1 MKMPIKALGLT
12 LALMLGTTS
21 LSLAA
26 SVEKLDTRPVAEDA
40 GIVLVA
46 DDDDD
51 FRPFWWRNAGPAWQG
66 GDWDDDDRWDDD
78 DNDDDRWDDDDD
90 DDRWDDDDDDD

>member
-21 LSLAA
+21 LSA
-26 SVEKLDTRPVAEDA
+26 SVEILDTRPVVEDA

-46 DDDDD
+46 DDDED

-78 DNDDDRWDDDDD
+78 DDDDRWDNDDDDD
-90 DDRWDDDDDDD
+90 DDDD